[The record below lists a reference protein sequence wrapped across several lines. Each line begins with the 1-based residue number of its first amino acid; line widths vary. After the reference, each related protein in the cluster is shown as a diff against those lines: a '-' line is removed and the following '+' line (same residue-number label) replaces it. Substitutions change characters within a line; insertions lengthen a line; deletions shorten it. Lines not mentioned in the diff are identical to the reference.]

1 MKINY
6 LKTIGFRKFKKN
18 FETELYN
25 VTEIIGKNRAGK
37 SNILFA
43 IVNIILGTNLSGDE
57 KCCLINKN
65 CDASYGEL
73 HFTDNQNYN
82 HILIRSKHRFD
93 NKMNFILLDNK
104 KVSQTDLMCFFKDKK
119 LVLSILY
126 PFYFLK
132 KKPSE
137 QKELIDKYLSDI
149 KPKVIFDQLSAI
161 QQHKLIKKYLYNLA
175 RKTYHSLGIK
185 DLEVIYNER
194 ELKSITGKEFTNLSD
209 NELKDVICDDIYKQ
223 KQIEYYETFTLEQQE
238 HFINLNMTNIFMDIA
253 YDNLSKGEQDILEG
267 IPKDIPTYIRDL
279 NENIKTTEKMITTL
293 NGKIE
298 YAQNIVNEKLSA
310 YKKFEKDIELSLA
323 RQELAFLM
331 TNQNIINKERQKKI
345 VNDLEKDILNKETEI
360 IELEKSMKE
369 GKKEYLQIKNGTIV
383 SCPTCGQHIADTSKV
398 KTIENMKKS
407 LTNDYN
413 RRNLLDTEKKD
424 LNSKLIVERCK
435 YHALEGETTI
445 EKNKQIAV
453 IKDKIEKLENEQLE
467 IEKYN
472 NEIKIKENNIKN
484 AKLDIKEFNKEI
496 LSNQSLIDSSKKAKQ
511 IAQKLYITYI
521 EEKMKLAKQYLKD
534 VNIKFYSVLKTTGE
548 IKDDF
553 IITYKDSPL
562 ADLSRSETIAT
573 AMEFA
578 NMFNK
583 IGRLNLPLFI
593 DDYESCAD
601 YNFVEEYSKDSQVI
615 VSQVAK
621 GHNLTI
627 ADANSDNCTIIKPT
641 IIGFRTMNIHKNNVA
656 NIRKAA

>member
-1 MKINY
+1 MYDITKIS
-6 LKTIGFRKFKKN
+6 
-18 FETELYN
+18 
-25 VTEIIGKNRAGK
+25 GKNRAGK

-43 IVNIILGTNLSGDE
+43 IVNVILGTNLTGDE
-57 KCCLINKN
+57 KACLINKK
-65 CDASYGEL
+65 CDASYTEL
-73 HFTDNQNYN
+73 HFTDNQNHA
-82 HILIRSKHRFD
+82 HILIRGKHKFD
-93 NKMNFILLDNK
+93 NKKNFISLDGK
-104 KVSQTDLMCFFKDKK
+104 IVTQIDLMGFFKDKK
-119 LVLSILY
+119 LLLSILN
-126 PFYFLK
+126 PFYFLSK
-132 KKPSE
+132 RPSE
-137 QKELIDKYLSDI
+137 QKEMVDKYISDI
-149 KPKVIFDQLSAI
+149 KPKTIFDKLNAK
-161 QQHKLIKKYLYNLA
+161 QQNDLIEKYFYVSTREIYTLLN
-175 RKTYHSLGIK
+175 IEE
-185 DLEVIYNER
+185 LELIYNEHK
-194 ELKSITGKEFTNLSD
+194 LQLITGKEFTELSD
-209 NELKDVICDDIYKQ
+209 NERKDAICGNIKTLKNVK
-223 KQIEYYETFTLEQQE
+223 YYEMLTPKEKE
-238 HFINLNMTNIFMDIA
+238 NFINLNMPNIFMDIA
-253 YDNLSKGEQDILEG
+253 YNNLSIKEQEILEG
-267 IPKDIPTYIRDL
+267 IPRDIPTYIYEL
-279 NENIKTTEKMITTL
+279 NQNIKASDQAITSL

-511 IAQKLYITYI
+511 IAKKLYITYI

-656 NIRKAA
+656 NIQKAA

>member
-1 MKINY
+1 MYDITKIS
-6 LKTIGFRKFKKN
+6 
-18 FETELYN
+18 
-25 VTEIIGKNRAGK
+25 GKNRAGK

-43 IVNIILGTNLSGDE
+43 IVNVILGTNLTGDE
-57 KCCLINKN
+57 KACLINKK
-65 CDASYGEL
+65 CDASYTEL
-73 HFTDNQNYN
+73 HFTDNQNHA
-82 HILIRSKHRFD
+82 HILIRGKHKFD
-93 NKMNFILLDNK
+93 NKKNFISLDGK
-104 KVSQTDLMCFFKDKK
+104 IVTQIDLMGFFKDKK
-119 LVLSILY
+119 LLLSILN
-126 PFYFLK
+126 PFYFLSK
-132 KKPSE
+132 RPSE
-137 QKELIDKYLSDI
+137 QKEMVDKYISDI
-149 KPKVIFDQLSAI
+149 KPKTIFDKLNAK
-161 QQHKLIKKYLYNLA
+161 QQNDLIEKYFYVSTREIYTLLN
-175 RKTYHSLGIK
+175 IEE
-185 DLEVIYNER
+185 LELIYNEHK
-194 ELKSITGKEFTNLSD
+194 LQLITGKEFTELSD
-209 NELKDVICDDIYKQ
+209 NERKDAICGNIKTLKNVK
-223 KQIEYYETFTLEQQE
+223 YYEMLTPKEKE
-238 HFINLNMTNIFMDIA
+238 NFINLNMPNIFMDIA
-253 YDNLSKGEQDILEG
+253 YNNLSIKEQEILEG
-267 IPKDIPTYIRDL
+267 IPRDIPTYIYEL
-279 NENIKTTEKMITTL
+279 NQNIKASDQAITSL

-601 YNFVEEYSKDSQVI
+601 YNFVEEYSKDTQVI

>member
-1 MKINY
+1 MYDITKIS
-6 LKTIGFRKFKKN
+6 
-18 FETELYN
+18 
-25 VTEIIGKNRAGK
+25 GKNRAGK

-43 IVNIILGTNLSGDE
+43 IVNVILGTNLTGDE
-57 KCCLINKN
+57 KACLINKK
-65 CDASYGEL
+65 CDASYTEL
-73 HFTDNQNYN
+73 HFTDNQNHA
-82 HILIRSKHRFD
+82 HILIRGKHKFD
-93 NKMNFILLDNK
+93 NKKNFISLDGK
-104 KVSQTDLMCFFKDKK
+104 IVTQIDLMGFFKDKK
-119 LVLSILY
+119 LLLSILN
-126 PFYFLK
+126 PFYFLSK
-132 KKPSE
+132 RPSE
-137 QKELIDKYLSDI
+137 QKEMVDKYISDI
-149 KPKVIFDQLSAI
+149 KPKTIFDKLNAK
-161 QQHKLIKKYLYNLA
+161 QQNDLIEKYFYVSTREIYTLLN
-175 RKTYHSLGIK
+175 IEE
-185 DLEVIYNER
+185 LELIYNEHK
-194 ELKSITGKEFTNLSD
+194 LQLITGKEFTELSD
-209 NELKDVICDDIYKQ
+209 NERKDAICGNIKTLKNVK
-223 KQIEYYETFTLEQQE
+223 YYEMLTPKEKE
-238 HFINLNMTNIFMDIA
+238 NFINLNMPNIFMDIA
-253 YDNLSKGEQDILEG
+253 YNNLSIKEQEILEG
-267 IPKDIPTYIRDL
+267 IPRDIPTYIYEL
-279 NENIKTTEKMITTL
+279 NQNIKASDQAITSL

>member
-1 MKINY
+1 LYDITKIS
-6 LKTIGFRKFKKN
+6 
-18 FETELYN
+18 
-25 VTEIIGKNRAGK
+25 GKNRAGK

-43 IVNIILGTNLSGDE
+43 IVNVILGTNLTGDE
-57 KCCLINKN
+57 KACLINKK
-65 CDASYGEL
+65 CDASYTEL
-73 HFTDNQNYN
+73 HFTDNQNHA
-82 HILIRSKHRFD
+82 HILIRGKHKFD
-93 NKMNFILLDNK
+93 NKKNFISLDGK
-104 KVSQTDLMCFFKDKK
+104 IVTQIDLMGFFKDKK
-119 LVLSILY
+119 LLLSILN
-126 PFYFLK
+126 PFYFLSK
-132 KKPSE
+132 RPSE
-137 QKELIDKYLSDI
+137 QKEMVDKYISDI
-149 KPKVIFDQLSAI
+149 KPKTIFDKLNAK
-161 QQHKLIKKYLYNLA
+161 QQNDLIEKYFYVSTREIYTLLN
-175 RKTYHSLGIK
+175 IEE
-185 DLEVIYNER
+185 LELIYNEHK
-194 ELKSITGKEFTNLSD
+194 LQLITGKEFTELSD
-209 NELKDVICDDIYKQ
+209 NERKDAICGNIKTLKNVK
-223 KQIEYYETFTLEQQE
+223 YYEMLTPKEKE
-238 HFINLNMTNIFMDIA
+238 NFINLNMPNIFMDIA
-253 YDNLSKGEQDILEG
+253 YNNLSIKEQEILEG
-267 IPKDIPTYIRDL
+267 IPRDIPTYIYEL
-279 NENIKTTEKMITTL
+279 NQNIKASDQAITSL

>member
-1 MKINY
+1 
-6 LKTIGFRKFKKN
+6 
-18 FETELYN
+18 
-25 VTEIIGKNRAGK
+25 
-37 SNILFA
+37 
-43 IVNIILGTNLSGDE
+43 
-57 KCCLINKN
+57 
-65 CDASYGEL
+65 
-73 HFTDNQNYN
+73 
-82 HILIRSKHRFD
+82 
-93 NKMNFILLDNK
+93 
-104 KVSQTDLMCFFKDKK
+104 
-119 LVLSILY
+119 
-126 PFYFLK
+126 
-132 KKPSE
+132 
-137 QKELIDKYLSDI
+137 
-149 KPKVIFDQLSAI
+149 
-161 QQHKLIKKYLYNLA
+161 
-175 RKTYHSLGIK
+175 
-185 DLEVIYNER
+185 
-194 ELKSITGKEFTNLSD
+194 
-209 NELKDVICDDIYKQ
+209 
-223 KQIEYYETFTLEQQE
+223 
-238 HFINLNMTNIFMDIA
+238 
-253 YDNLSKGEQDILEG
+253 
-267 IPKDIPTYIRDL
+267 
-279 NENIKTTEKMITTL
+279 MITTL

-583 IGRLNLPLFI
+583 IGRLSLPLFI